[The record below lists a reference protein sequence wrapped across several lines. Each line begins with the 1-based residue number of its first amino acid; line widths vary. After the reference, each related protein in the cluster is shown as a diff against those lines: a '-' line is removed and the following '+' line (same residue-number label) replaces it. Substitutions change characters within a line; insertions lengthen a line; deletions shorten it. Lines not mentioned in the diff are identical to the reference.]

1 MHADGVFRGEE
12 RVLVLASSVDDGDI
26 ILDAL
31 MGDLLEMGGLHSG
44 IIWLDELVVD
54 KLDDEG

>member
-26 ILDAL
+26 VLDAF
-31 MGDLLEMGGLHSG
+31 MGDLLEMGCLHSRV
-44 IIWLDELVVD
+44 IWLDELVVD